1 MLFSTDCAFRI
12 GSTHKICQDYGISGI
27 ICDTAYAVIADGCS
41 GSDLSEFGA
50 KLLCKA
56 IENEI
61 VENEFKNFTSN
72 SFIINSDIS
81 LSKVFSTLFEIGN
94 KLKMPDCW
102 LDATLAY
109 AIAKQGVAQIYFY
122 GDGVIVRE
130 WPDGTSTVVSI
141 EYPSGYPFF
150 LNYITTSNRKRFDK
164 WKSIPN
170 QKKVVLTYHLD
181 ENGNLKSTEEEYY
194 DLSSSSNEKDL
205 SFNMSILDFEN
216 SKLALFTDGIKS
228 FFKIDKTDT
237 SKVNIPV
244 SMIEVIP
251 SLMKIK
257 SFKGQF
263 ANRRLNK
270 FLQKENILYFDD
282 VTMAV
287 IKMGQLDESSCSG
300 KRNSKSR

>member
-1 MLFSTDCAFRI
+1 MLFSADCAFRI

-228 FFKIDKTDT
+228 FFKIEKTDT

-257 SFKGQF
+257 SFQGQF

-287 IKMGQLDESSCSG
+287 IKMEQLNESSCSG